1 MKTLLASSVPNLEF
15 DFLASQLDCFDLKIN
30 ANCGNKS
37 GVEGI
42 VTESKTKKSVQ
53 FKIIDQKSCK
63 TLKHCCNY
71 GCTLAY
77 KGVFC

>member
-42 VTESKTKKSVQ
+42 VTESKTKKIIILAIKECSL
-53 FKIIDQKSCK
+53 FKQCSS
-63 TLKHCCNY
+63 LLHN
-71 GCTLAY
+71 
-77 KGVFC
+77 F